1 MPLIAGFGMSI
12 HTKSRR
18 AIFFYS
24 QLKFLPNEKDF
35 FDWIDGSSHV
45 GKL

>member
-12 HTKSRR
+12 HTISQSH
-18 AIFFYS
+18 IFYS

-35 FDWIDGSSHV
+35 FDWIDGSSHD

>member
-18 AIFFYS
+18 AIYLFTI
-24 QLKFLPNEKDF
+24 KILPNEKDF
-35 FDWIDGSSHV
+35 FDWIDGSSHD